1 MIRRL
6 LFSVAFFSLL
16 LIPAAGFAYDSG
28 ICTSGSTCTSSEV
41 GALMDGVS
49 KECGNLGNCSLDDIM
64 TVFIN
69 TGNYVIGV
77 VGAVVLLMYVIGG
90 IYMLTSG
97 GKQERVQK
105 GKKYLTVSTVGMLI
119 VMFAYV
125 GILSLKSG
133 LQYGNFKTYQ
143 DVEGFLYNC
152 TEDTI
157 GETCGLNK
165 TCTEDLQCVD
175 QCTQTHGGEVLEAEY
190 TSSSKYSVYKCVDK
204 NEVNTVSDD
213 TDPYAPHFDKNT
225 CTANLCPGDEDVQC
239 CQYFYYQ
246 KH

>member
-6 LFSVAFFSLL
+6 LFSIALVSLL
-16 LIPAAGFAYDSG
+16 LIPAVGFAAYDSG
-28 ICTSGSTCTSSEV
+28 ICKSGSTCTSTEV
-41 GALMDGVS
+41 GPLMDGIS
-49 KECGNLGNCSLDDIM
+49 KGCGNLGNCSLDDIM

-119 VMFAYV
+119 VMFAYL
-125 GILSLKSG
+125 GIVSLKGG
-133 LQYGNFKTYQ
+133 LIYG
-143 DVEGFLYNC
+143 DVSVFSTDSFVNC

-157 GETCGLNK
+157 GDTCDLNS
-165 TCTEDLQCVD
+165 TCTEDFLCVTACKQKKAGETSTTSGYFSSQTISWQCIDTTEYPDSAGSGVSSY
-175 QCTQTHGGEVLEAEY
+175 TTGE
-190 TSSSKYSVYKCVDK
+190 C
-204 NEVNTVSDD
+204 D
-213 TDPYAPHFDKNT
+213 TG
-225 CTANLCPGDEDVQC
+225 LCPGDANFLCCVVVDVTVND
-239 CQYFYYQ
+239 
-246 KH
+246 